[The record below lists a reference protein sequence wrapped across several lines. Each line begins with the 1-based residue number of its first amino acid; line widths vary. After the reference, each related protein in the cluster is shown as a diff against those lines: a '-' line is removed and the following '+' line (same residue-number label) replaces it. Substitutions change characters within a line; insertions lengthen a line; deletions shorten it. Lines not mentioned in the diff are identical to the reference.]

1 MVAAPFQ
8 DGFPSG
14 CKMRIIA
21 PRRRDMWPRARHS
34 LLVVVTWRQATNDAP
49 RRDLDGRGGGG
60 ASASDVARRHGAVNR
75 LASCVAP
82 SSSSFRARR
91 ARRPQVRGRASTSN
105 STSNSTSKRRL
116 VCEPRNWLV
125 RHHLTYRCHRFA
137 EKETRSHYQPGTVR
151 LRLIDNRGGG
161 GMIIDRATAAAL
173 ELLRNV
179 M

>member
-1 MVAAPFQ
+1 MAP
-8 DGFPSG
+8 
-14 CKMRIIA
+14 
-21 PRRRDMWPRARHS
+21 
-34 LLVVVTWRQATNDAP
+34 
-49 RRDLDGRGGGG
+49 
-60 ASASDVARRHGAVNR
+60 NR

-82 SSSSFRARR
+82 SSSFARGARGGRRFVDVPAQATAQATAQAKEDLSANNETGSFAIIPYRR
-91 ARRPQVRGRASTSN
+91 
-105 STSNSTSKRRL
+105 
-116 VCEPRNWLV
+116 
-125 RHHLTYRCHRFA
+125 HRFA